1 MDISN
6 ERLQYLKLL
15 KHKYPTERDAAAEM
29 IRLRAVMRLPKGT
42 EHFLSD
48 IHGEH
53 AAFLHILRNAS
64 GVIKEKINDLYR
76 DVLPSHE
83 RDMLCTLVY
92 YPEEKLALLKRQGMV
107 NREWYRIAILRM
119 VDVARIM
126 AVKYTRA
133 HVRAAMPGDLG
144 ELLEELLL
152 REDVRQA
159 GILIPKMVES
169 IVECNQA
176 DAVII
181 ELSRIIQYLAIDRLH
196 IIGDIYDRGPR
207 ADLIMDALEHH
218 HGVDIQWGNHDI
230 VWMGAASGSRVC
242 MAQVLVTQV
251 KYGNVTSLE
260 EGYGI
265 SLRALSTFADAVYAG
280 DPCVGFLP
288 RQVEQDGDSEDD
300 MELARMHKA
309 AAVLL
314 FKLEGQL
321 LKAPSRIRHGQ
332 SAAARQN

>member
-107 NREWYRIAILRM
+107 NREWYRIAM
-119 VDVARIM
+119 T
-126 AVKYTRA
+126 YTTSRNT
-133 HVRAAMPGDLG
+133 
-144 ELLEELLL
+144 
-152 REDVRQA
+152 
-159 GILIPKMVES
+159 IPRW
-169 IVECNQA
+169 
-176 DAVII
+176 
-181 ELSRIIQYLAIDRLH
+181 LSRSSNAIR
-196 IIGDIYDRGPR
+196 RTR
-207 ADLIMDALEHH
+207 
-218 HGVDIQWGNHDI
+218 
-230 VWMGAASGSRVC
+230 
-242 MAQVLVTQV
+242 
-251 KYGNVTSLE
+251 
-260 EGYGI
+260 
-265 SLRALSTFADAVYAG
+265 
-280 DPCVGFLP
+280 
-288 RQVEQDGDSEDD
+288 
-300 MELARMHKA
+300 
-309 AAVLL
+309 
-314 FKLEGQL
+314 
-321 LKAPSRIRHGQ
+321 
-332 SAAARQN
+332 

>member
-133 HVRAAMPGDLG
+133 HVRAAMPGDIPVAAI
-144 ELLEELLL
+144 L
-152 REDVRQA
+152 RYTD
-159 GILIPKMVES
+159 
-169 IVECNQA
+169 
-176 DAVII
+176 D
-181 ELSRIIQYLAIDRLH
+181 
-196 IIGDIYDRGPR
+196 
-207 ADLIMDALEHH
+207 
-218 HGVDIQWGNHDI
+218 
-230 VWMGAASGSRVC
+230 
-242 MAQVLVTQV
+242 
-251 KYGNVTSLE
+251 
-260 EGYGI
+260 
-265 SLRALSTFADAVYAG
+265 ST
-280 DPCVGFLP
+280 PP
-288 RQVEQDGDSEDD
+288 PQ
-300 MELARMHKA
+300 
-309 AAVLL
+309 
-314 FKLEGQL
+314 
-321 LKAPSRIRHGQ
+321 
-332 SAAARQN
+332 